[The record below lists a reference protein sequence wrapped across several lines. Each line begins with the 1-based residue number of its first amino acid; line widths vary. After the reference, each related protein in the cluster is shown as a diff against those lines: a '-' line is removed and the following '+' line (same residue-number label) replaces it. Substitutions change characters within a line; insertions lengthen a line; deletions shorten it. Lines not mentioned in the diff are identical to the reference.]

1 MISLCE
7 DLMLSPVL
15 DVYVRVNGCSM
26 NTVYVFD
33 LVH

>member
-1 MISLCE
+1 MSFCE
-7 DLMLSPVL
+7 GLIVLAVL